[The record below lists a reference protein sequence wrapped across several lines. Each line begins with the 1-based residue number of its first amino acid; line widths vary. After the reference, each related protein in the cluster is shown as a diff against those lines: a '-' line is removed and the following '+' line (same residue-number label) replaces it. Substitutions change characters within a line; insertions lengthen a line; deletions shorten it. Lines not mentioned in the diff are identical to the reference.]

1 MNFKFL
7 FKLAFTYFATL
18 IISTGVCISFFWL
31 DFFYFSDVLFL
42 KSHLIFFIIVFLLS
56 IVLLYIRNNFLF
68 FEFISYRDIIII
80 ILLFY
85 TLNNFIYGSVA
96 FNTSRSVSVMI
107 VGHLYKNQ
115 ERVITEDQINS
126 YILQLYF
133 NEEDA
138 VHRRL
143 LEQIKIGN
151 IEVINGGYKLTSK
164 GVMVVYIMGLIT
176 SAYNTEKN
184 YAK

>member
-1 MNFKFL
+1 
-7 FKLAFTYFATL
+7 
-18 IISTGVCISFFWL
+18 
-31 DFFYFSDVLFL
+31 
-42 KSHLIFFIIVFLLS
+42 
-56 IVLLYIRNNFLF
+56 
-68 FEFISYRDIIII
+68 
-80 ILLFY
+80 
-85 TLNNFIYGSVA
+85 
-96 FNTSRSVSVMI
+96 MI